1 MLAAFKIHIISYHC
15 LSLLYHISNNIRND
29 YLYGRVK
36 EYFIPCSHAGIKCEK
51 NKCIVSKSLTISD
64 IKNLF
69 SYILKEIKANTNIKW
84 SQI

>member
-15 LSLLYHISNNIRND
+15 LSLLYHISNNMGND
-29 YLYGRVK
+29 YLYCRVK
-36 EYFIPCSHAGIKCEK
+36 EYFIPCSHGGIKWEK
-51 NKCIVSKSLTISD
+51 IKCIFSKSLTSSG

-84 SQI
+84 SQT